1 MDDELEDKIFY
12 QTYISHMKLLSKFAV
27 GVPPF
32 NSSVSYLWRLFRL
45 YFVRPEVFFCAI
57 IVFVFLLYLQAV
69 ELWSRGLLNRIS
81 TSFGYAARHHKSQ
94 LQMVNVSL
102 AEKQSW
108 ELIKNQ
114 SAVYAVQ
121 GRRPK
126 MEDRYDEA
134 EPTDFLFYL
143 FFVCV
148 ISNHIHAR
156 IIYIHIYICLSIF

>member
-27 GVPPF
+27 GIPPF

-45 YFVRPEVFFCAI
+45 YLVRPEVFFCAI
-57 IVFVFLLYLQAV
+57 IVFIFLLYLQAV

-81 TSFGYAARHHKSQ
+81 TSFGYTQHHKSHM
-94 LQMVNVSL
+94 QMLNSSS
-102 AEKQSW
+102 AERQSW
-108 ELIKNQ
+108 EMIKEQ

-126 MEDRYDEA
+126 MEDR
-134 EPTDFLFYL
+134 
-143 FFVCV
+143 
-148 ISNHIHAR
+148 
-156 IIYIHIYICLSIF
+156 